1 MPKRWNENSFTGVSL
16 LLVKYHGWRLI
27 SYDNVGAE
35 QMPRTL
41 NAYQKDLLSEYH
53 NRLFK
58 CFESAQRTNDAEL
71 YVFLSKRRMEY
82 PENLTQRFIFY
93 P

>member
-27 SYDNVGAE
+27 SYDKVGAE

-53 NRLFK
+53 
-58 CFESAQRTNDAEL
+58 TG
-71 YVFLSKRRMEY
+71 FLNVLNQLKEPMMQ
-82 PENLTQRFIFY
+82 NFRFF
-93 P
+93 